1 MIETIL
7 QLAANGIMSGAVL
20 AVAAIG
26 FTMMF
31 AVLRFPNFALAG
43 HMAVG
48 AYAGWIAN
56 TMFGLPLPVALLCGF
71 AVAGGIGVASD
82 FIVLRPLRRAAP
94 ITLAIASVAISL
106 FLENALRFGFGND
119 LRSFDLPLAR
129 DWVIGWLRLGPQQVQ
144 NAGLAIMA
152 MLILFVIFTF
162 TQTGRAM
169 RATADNAGL
178 AAVKGIDTEKI
189 TRLVSFLGMGLAGA
203 AGVLLGAD
211 TSIEPLLG
219 LKVILSV
226 FAAAVLGGL
235 GSIPGAVLGAFA
247 IGIVE
252 EASQIVVPATYK
264 GAVGFVAILLV
275 LSFRP
280 SGILGRRQT

>member
-1 MIETIL
+1 M
-7 QLAANGIMSGAVL
+7 
-20 AVAAIG
+20 
-26 FTMMF
+26 
-31 AVLRFPNFALAG
+31 
-43 HMAVG
+43 
-48 AYAGWIAN
+48 
-56 TMFGLPLPVALLCGF
+56 
-71 AVAGGIGVASD
+71 
-82 FIVLRPLRRAAP
+82 
-94 ITLAIASVAISL
+94 
-106 FLENALRFGFGND
+106 
-119 LRSFDLPLAR
+119 
-129 DWVIGWLRLGPQQVQ
+129 RLGPQQVQ
-144 NAGLAIMA
+144 NAALAIVA

-280 SGILGRRQT
+280 SGLLGRAPSLDGGPHMDSYLIAMVTLRRHLRDDGDQPQSRPGAWPAWSIWGSPVSSASAPTRRAC

>member
-1 MIETIL
+1 VIETIL

-31 AVLRFPNFALAG
+31 AVLRFPNFSLAG
-43 HMAVG
+43 HMAGG

-56 TMFGLPLPVALLCGF
+56 TMFGLPLPLALLCGF
-71 AVAGGIGVASD
+71 LVAGGIGVASD

-106 FLENALRFGFGND
+106 FIENALRFGFGND

-144 NAGLAIMA
+144 NAALAIVA

-189 TRLVSFLGMGLAGA
+189 TRLVTFLGMGLAGA

-235 GSIPGAVLGAFA
+235 GSIPGAVVGAFA

-280 SGILGRRQT
+280 SGFLGRRQT